1 MITIRV
7 SPDDGEPYEV
17 IAGSRQVM
25 LWEQTG
31 RNNTLARLNENP
43 RMEDFYFI
51 GHLSA
56 VKSGKFT
63 GSLDE
68 FKNSVDL
75 EMIPPPAN
83 TDSDT
88 EDPTRPVP

>member
-7 SPDDGEPYEV
+7 TPDAGEPYEV
-17 IAGSRQVM
+17 TAGSRQVM

-56 VKSGKFT
+56 VKAGKFT

-75 EMIPPPAN
+75 EMIPPHVDA
-83 TDSDT
+83 
-88 EDPTRPVP
+88 EDPTRPGP